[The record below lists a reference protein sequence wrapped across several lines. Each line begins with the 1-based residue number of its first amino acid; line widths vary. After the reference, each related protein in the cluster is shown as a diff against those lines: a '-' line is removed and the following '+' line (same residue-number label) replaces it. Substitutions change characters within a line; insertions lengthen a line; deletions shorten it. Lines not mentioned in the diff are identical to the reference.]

1 MRLFRGFLL
10 GGVGCFAV
18 ASAVVAADLDLPP
31 APPPPVSGGPRWD
44 GPYIGVNAGWGAAT
58 GNDAST
64 TWFKNWPSISAD
76 PVLAPL
82 PANTPPNAALRFSP
96 SGFAG
101 GAQVGFNKQF
111 GSLVF
116 GVETDYDYVAARSS
130 ASTSGIYSGAT
141 LGGTPFSG
149 AYTMSQSQQ
158 LNSLGTIR
166 AKLGFTPMDDLL
178 LYATGGLA
186 FGQTNVSSG
195 TSIPNTGGVLPNGA
209 AFTGTRDN
217 WAVGYAIGGGA
228 EYALDRNWS
237 VRAEAIYYDLGHS
250 SVVGVA
256 NIGVN
261 NPGGPDLETDTNST
275 FKGYMLRL
283 GLNYEFDGQD
293 GPAYQDAADR
303 LSDAAQDIK
312 VTVGSRVGI
321 STSNAQMTL
330 YDATGQTR
338 LSRLTYHDPS
348 STTGEVYAR
357 IDDSS
362 GVFMKG
368 YIGMGTESG
377 GHLQDE
383 DFPPGISPY
392 SSTNSAQQYGH
403 LEYFSADAGYYVYS
417 DSQYKLGGLAGWHY
431 LDEAFNAYGCTQT
444 ASNTQVCPPG
454 AVSGNNLTI
463 SDEGRWNSI
472 RLGIVGEATL
482 GGGFSVRGEAVWLP
496 FSYFTASNDHWLRMP
511 SDFQGAIPESGIGH
525 TGYQLEGELN
535 YAVTRNFDIGVG
547 ARFWSLNAT
556 GKSDF
561 NEATPY
567 GEKQV
572 ATFETQRFQAFAQT
586 SYRF

>member
-1 MRLFRGFLL
+1 MRHFRGILL
-10 GGVGCFAV
+10 GGVGCFAI

-31 APPPPVSGGPRWD
+31 APQTFSNGPRWD
-44 GPYIGVNAGWGAAT
+44 GPYIGVNAGWGT
-58 GNDAST
+58 SPGNDAST
-64 TWFKNWPSISAD
+64 TWFKSWPSTD
-76 PVLAPL
+76 PTFAAL
-82 PANTPPNAALRFSP
+82 PANAPPNSALRFSP

-116 GVETDYDYVAARSS
+116 GVESDYDYVGARSK
-130 ASTSGIYSGAT
+130 ASMSGVYSGAT
-141 LGGTPFSG
+141 IGGTPFSG
-149 AYTMSQSQQ
+149 GYTISQSQQ
-158 LNSLGTIR
+158 LNSLGTFR

-186 FGQTNVSSG
+186 FGQTSATSAA
-195 TSIPNTGGVLPNGA
+195 SIPNTGGVLPNDS
-209 AFTGTRDN
+209 AFQGTREN
-217 WAVGYAIGGGA
+217 WAVGYAIGGGV

-256 NIGVN
+256 NLVGQTIQ
-261 NPGGPDLETDTNST
+261 TDTDT
-275 FKGYMLRL
+275 TYKGYMLRL

-293 GPAYQDAADR
+293 SASYQDAPDR
-303 LSDAAQDIK
+303 LSDAAQDLK
-312 VTVGSRVGI
+312 VTVGERVGF
-321 STSNAQMTL
+321 STSNARMTL
-330 YDATGQTR
+330 YDATGQTMV
-338 LSRLTYHDPS
+338 SRLTYHDPS

-368 YIGMGTESG
+368 YVGMGTESG

-383 DFPPGISPY
+383 DFPPGITPY
-392 SSTNSAQQYGH
+392 SSTNSPQRYGH
-403 LEYFSADAGYYVYS
+403 LEYFSADAGYYAYS

-444 ASNTQVCPPG
+444 ASNAEVCPPG
-454 AVSGNNLTI
+454 IVGGNNLTI
-463 SDEGRWNSI
+463 SDEGHWNSI
-472 RLGIVGEATL
+472 RLGIVGEAKL
-482 GGGFSVRGEAVWLP
+482 GAGFSVRGEAVWLP

-511 SDFQGAIPESGIGH
+511 TDFQGAIPESGVGH

-535 YAVTRNFDIGVG
+535 YALTRNFDIGVG

-556 GKSDF
+556 GKTDF
-561 NEATPY
+561 NEANPF
-567 GEKQV
+567 GGKQV

-586 SYRF
+586 SYKF